1 MVPLPNDN
9 LLALFRAIVDIESV
23 SRNERQLADAVQ
35 DAFVQA
41 FLKLD
46 SFRGDA
52 QFFTWLYRIATNET
66 LNFLHKEKIRASL
79 KFERLSVEMEEKID
93 DDPYFNGDGLQK
105 ELLKAIQRLPEKQR
119 IVFTMRYF
127 EDLSYEDLSEI
138 LDTSVGALKAS
149 YHFAA
154 KKIRTELKK
163 SSIHL

>member
-1 MVPLPNDN
+1 
-9 LLALFRAIVDIESV
+9 
-23 SRNERQLADAVQ
+23 
-35 DAFVQA
+35 
-41 FLKLD
+41 
-46 SFRGDA
+46 
-52 QFFTWLYRIATNET
+52 
-66 LNFLHKEKIRASL
+66 
-79 KFERLSVEMEEKID
+79 MEERSMMIRISTEM
-93 DDPYFNGDGLQK
+93 NQK

-163 SSIHL
+163 SSIQL